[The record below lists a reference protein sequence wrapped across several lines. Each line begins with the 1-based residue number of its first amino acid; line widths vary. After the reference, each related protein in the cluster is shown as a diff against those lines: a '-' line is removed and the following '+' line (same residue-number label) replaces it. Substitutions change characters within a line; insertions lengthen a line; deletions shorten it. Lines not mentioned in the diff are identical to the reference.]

1 MRQHSRGGK
10 HDCLPFVRF
19 RINHTFKT
27 FRWNVLNKAIISMF
41 AGFAQLRYLFRH
53 SGKRKIYPFY
63 IIRQENRHGITFRKK
78 EPNTFKE
85 LIKEKNKQDK
95 KIEKQWEDRMNTKY
109 TAENLRAA
117 KKMMVSNAMEID
129 KLEYEKIAK
138 ELKEK
143 LNK

>member
-1 MRQHSRGGK
+1 MGS
-10 HDCLPFVRF
+10 
-19 RINHTFKT
+19 
-27 FRWNVLNKAIISMF
+27 
-41 AGFAQLRYLFRH
+41 LF
-53 SGKRKIYPFY
+53 G
-63 IIRQENRHGITFRKK
+63 KK

-109 TAENLRAA
+109 TAENLRAV

-129 KLEYEKIAK
+129 RLEYEKIAK

>member
-1 MRQHSRGGK
+1 MG
-10 HDCLPFVRF
+10 L
-19 RINHTFKT
+19 
-27 FRWNVLNKAIISMF
+27 
-41 AGFAQLRYLFRH
+41 LF
-53 SGKRKIYPFY
+53 G
-63 IIRQENRHGITFRKK
+63 KK

-109 TAENLRAA
+109 TAENLKAA
-117 KKMMVSNAMEID
+117 KNMMVLNAMEID
-129 KLEYEKIAK
+129 RLEYEKIAK

>member
-1 MRQHSRGGK
+1 MES
-10 HDCLPFVRF
+10 
-19 RINHTFKT
+19 
-27 FRWNVLNKAIISMF
+27 
-41 AGFAQLRYLFRH
+41 LF
-53 SGKRKIYPFY
+53 G
-63 IIRQENRHGITFRKK
+63 KK

-95 KIEKQWEDRMNTKY
+95 KIEKQWKDRMNTKY

-117 KKMMVSNAMEID
+117 KKMMVSNAMKID
-129 KLEYEKIAK
+129 RLEYEKIAK

>member
-1 MRQHSRGGK
+1 MG
-10 HDCLPFVRF
+10 
-19 RINHTFKT
+19 I
-27 FRWNVLNKAIISMF
+27 
-41 AGFAQLRYLFRH
+41 LF
-53 SGKRKIYPFY
+53 G
-63 IIRQENRHGITFRKK
+63 NK

-95 KIEKQWEDRMNTKY
+95 KIEKQWKDRMNTKY
-109 TAENLRAA
+109 TAENLKAA
-117 KKMMVSNAMEID
+117 KKMMVANAMEID

>member
-1 MRQHSRGGK
+1 MES
-10 HDCLPFVRF
+10 
-19 RINHTFKT
+19 
-27 FRWNVLNKAIISMF
+27 
-41 AGFAQLRYLFRH
+41 LF
-53 SGKRKIYPFY
+53 G
-63 IIRQENRHGITFRKK
+63 KK

-95 KIEKQWEDRMNTKY
+95 KIEKQWKDRMNTKY
-109 TAENLRAA
+109 TAENLKAA
-117 KKMMVSNAMEID
+117 KKMMVANAMEID

>member
-1 MRQHSRGGK
+1 MG
-10 HDCLPFVRF
+10 L
-19 RINHTFKT
+19 
-27 FRWNVLNKAIISMF
+27 
-41 AGFAQLRYLFRH
+41 LF
-53 SGKRKIYPFY
+53 G
-63 IIRQENRHGITFRKK
+63 KK

-95 KIEKQWEDRMNTKY
+95 KIEKKWKDRMNTKY
-109 TAENLRAA
+109 TAENLKAA
-117 KKMMVSNAMEID
+117 KKMMVANAMEID

>member
-1 MRQHSRGGK
+1 MESFFG
-10 HDCLPFVRF
+10 
-19 RINHTFKT
+19 
-27 FRWNVLNKAIISMF
+27 
-41 AGFAQLRYLFRH
+41 
-53 SGKRKIYPFY
+53 
-63 IIRQENRHGITFRKK
+63 KK

-129 KLEYEKIAK
+129 RLEYEKIAK

>member
-1 MRQHSRGGK
+1 MGS
-10 HDCLPFVRF
+10 
-19 RINHTFKT
+19 
-27 FRWNVLNKAIISMF
+27 
-41 AGFAQLRYLFRH
+41 LF
-53 SGKRKIYPFY
+53 G
-63 IIRQENRHGITFRKK
+63 KK

-129 KLEYEKIAK
+129 RLEYEKIAK
-138 ELKEK
+138 ELREK

>member
-1 MRQHSRGGK
+1 MG
-10 HDCLPFVRF
+10 L
-19 RINHTFKT
+19 
-27 FRWNVLNKAIISMF
+27 
-41 AGFAQLRYLFRH
+41 LF
-53 SGKRKIYPFY
+53 G
-63 IIRQENRHGITFRKK
+63 KK

-95 KIEKQWEDRMNTKY
+95 KIEKQWKDRMNTKY
-109 TAENLRAA
+109 TAENLKAA

>member
-1 MRQHSRGGK
+1 MG
-10 HDCLPFVRF
+10 L
-19 RINHTFKT
+19 
-27 FRWNVLNKAIISMF
+27 
-41 AGFAQLRYLFRH
+41 LF
-53 SGKRKIYPFY
+53 G
-63 IIRQENRHGITFRKK
+63 KK

-95 KIEKQWEDRMNTKY
+95 KIEKQWKDRMNTKY
-109 TAENLRAA
+109 TAENLTAA
-117 KKMMVSNAMEID
+117 KKMMVANAMEID

>member
-1 MRQHSRGGK
+1 MGS
-10 HDCLPFVRF
+10 
-19 RINHTFKT
+19 
-27 FRWNVLNKAIISMF
+27 
-41 AGFAQLRYLFRH
+41 LF
-53 SGKRKIYPFY
+53 G
-63 IIRQENRHGITFRKK
+63 KK

-109 TAENLRAA
+109 TVENLRAA

-129 KLEYEKIAK
+129 RLEYEKIAK

>member
-1 MRQHSRGGK
+1 ME
-10 HDCLPFVRF
+10 
-19 RINHTFKT
+19 I
-27 FRWNVLNKAIISMF
+27 
-41 AGFAQLRYLFRH
+41 LF
-53 SGKRKIYPFY
+53 G
-63 IIRQENRHGITFRKK
+63 KK

-95 KIEKQWEDRMNTKY
+95 KIEKQWKDRMNTKY
-109 TAENLRAA
+109 TAKNLKAA
-117 KKMMVSNAMEID
+117 KKMMVANAMEID

>member
-1 MRQHSRGGK
+1 MGI
-10 HDCLPFVRF
+10 L
-19 RINHTFKT
+19 
-27 FRWNVLNKAIISMF
+27 
-41 AGFAQLRYLFRH
+41 
-53 SGKRKIYPFY
+53 SG
-63 IIRQENRHGITFRKK
+63 KK

-95 KIEKQWEDRMNTKY
+95 KIEKQWKDRMNTKY
-109 TAENLRAA
+109 TAENLKAA
-117 KKMMVSNAMEID
+117 KKMMVANAMEID

>member
-1 MRQHSRGGK
+1 MGS
-10 HDCLPFVRF
+10 
-19 RINHTFKT
+19 
-27 FRWNVLNKAIISMF
+27 
-41 AGFAQLRYLFRH
+41 LF
-53 SGKRKIYPFY
+53 G
-63 IIRQENRHGITFRKK
+63 KK

-95 KIEKQWEDRMNTKY
+95 KIEKQWKDRMNTKY
-109 TAENLRAA
+109 TAENLKAA

-129 KLEYEKIAK
+129 RLEYEKIAK

>member
-1 MRQHSRGGK
+1 MGS
-10 HDCLPFVRF
+10 
-19 RINHTFKT
+19 
-27 FRWNVLNKAIISMF
+27 
-41 AGFAQLRYLFRH
+41 LF
-53 SGKRKIYPFY
+53 G
-63 IIRQENRHGITFRKK
+63 KK

-109 TAENLRAA
+109 TAENLKAA

-129 KLEYEKIAK
+129 RLEYEKMAK

>member
-1 MRQHSRGGK
+1 MG
-10 HDCLPFVRF
+10 
-19 RINHTFKT
+19 I
-27 FRWNVLNKAIISMF
+27 
-41 AGFAQLRYLFRH
+41 LF
-53 SGKRKIYPFY
+53 G
-63 IIRQENRHGITFRKK
+63 TK

-95 KIEKQWEDRMNTKY
+95 KIEKQWKDRMNTKY
-109 TAENLRAA
+109 TAENLKAA
-117 KKMMVSNAMEID
+117 KKMMVANAMEID

>member
-1 MRQHSRGGK
+1 MGS
-10 HDCLPFVRF
+10 
-19 RINHTFKT
+19 
-27 FRWNVLNKAIISMF
+27 
-41 AGFAQLRYLFRH
+41 LF
-53 SGKRKIYPFY
+53 G
-63 IIRQENRHGITFRKK
+63 KK
-78 EPNTFKE
+78 EPNTFKA

-117 KKMMVSNAMEID
+117 KKMMVSNAMKID
-129 KLEYEKIAK
+129 RLEYEKIAK

>member
-1 MRQHSRGGK
+1 MGS
-10 HDCLPFVRF
+10 
-19 RINHTFKT
+19 
-27 FRWNVLNKAIISMF
+27 
-41 AGFAQLRYLFRH
+41 LF
-53 SGKRKIYPFY
+53 G
-63 IIRQENRHGITFRKK
+63 KK

-95 KIEKQWEDRMNTKY
+95 KIEKQWKDRMNTKY

-117 KKMMVSNAMEID
+117 KKMMVANAMEID
-129 KLEYEKIAK
+129 RLEYEKIAK

>member
-1 MRQHSRGGK
+1 MGS
-10 HDCLPFVRF
+10 
-19 RINHTFKT
+19 
-27 FRWNVLNKAIISMF
+27 
-41 AGFAQLRYLFRH
+41 LF
-53 SGKRKIYPFY
+53 G
-63 IIRQENRHGITFRKK
+63 KK

-109 TAENLRAA
+109 TAENLRVA

-129 KLEYEKIAK
+129 RLEYEKMAK

>member
-1 MRQHSRGGK
+1 MGS
-10 HDCLPFVRF
+10 
-19 RINHTFKT
+19 
-27 FRWNVLNKAIISMF
+27 
-41 AGFAQLRYLFRH
+41 LF
-53 SGKRKIYPFY
+53 G
-63 IIRQENRHGITFRKK
+63 KK

-129 KLEYEKIAK
+129 RLEYEKNSKRTEREA
-138 ELKEK
+138 E
-143 LNK
+143 

>member
-1 MRQHSRGGK
+1 MG
-10 HDCLPFVRF
+10 L
-19 RINHTFKT
+19 
-27 FRWNVLNKAIISMF
+27 
-41 AGFAQLRYLFRH
+41 LF
-53 SGKRKIYPFY
+53 G
-63 IIRQENRHGITFRKK
+63 KK

-95 KIEKQWEDRMNTKY
+95 KIEKQWKDRMNTKY
-109 TAENLRAA
+109 TAENLKAA
-117 KKMMVSNAMEID
+117 KKMMVANAMEID

>member
-1 MRQHSRGGK
+1 MG
-10 HDCLPFVRF
+10 
-19 RINHTFKT
+19 I
-27 FRWNVLNKAIISMF
+27 
-41 AGFAQLRYLFRH
+41 LF
-53 SGKRKIYPFY
+53 G
-63 IIRQENRHGITFRKK
+63 KK

-95 KIEKQWEDRMNTKY
+95 KIEKQWKDRMNTKY
-109 TAENLRAA
+109 TAENLKAT
-117 KKMMVSNAMEID
+117 KKMMVANAMEID

>member
-1 MRQHSRGGK
+1 MGILFGK
-10 HDCLPFVRF
+10 
-19 RINHTFKT
+19 
-27 FRWNVLNKAIISMF
+27 KA
-41 AGFAQLRYLFRH
+41 
-53 SGKRKIYPFY
+53 
-63 IIRQENRHGITFRKK
+63 
-78 EPNTFKE
+78 PNTFKE

-95 KIEKQWEDRMNTKY
+95 KIEKQWKDRMNTKY
-109 TAENLRAA
+109 TAENLKAA

>member
-1 MRQHSRGGK
+1 MG
-10 HDCLPFVRF
+10 L
-19 RINHTFKT
+19 
-27 FRWNVLNKAIISMF
+27 
-41 AGFAQLRYLFRH
+41 LF
-53 SGKRKIYPFY
+53 G
-63 IIRQENRHGITFRKK
+63 KK

-95 KIEKQWEDRMNTKY
+95 KIEKQWKDRINTKY
-109 TAENLRAA
+109 TAENLKAA
-117 KKMMVSNAMEID
+117 KKMMVANAMEID

>member
-1 MRQHSRGGK
+1 MGS
-10 HDCLPFVRF
+10 
-19 RINHTFKT
+19 
-27 FRWNVLNKAIISMF
+27 
-41 AGFAQLRYLFRH
+41 LF
-53 SGKRKIYPFY
+53 G
-63 IIRQENRHGITFRKK
+63 KK

>member
-1 MRQHSRGGK
+1 MGI
-10 HDCLPFVRF
+10 L
-19 RINHTFKT
+19 
-27 FRWNVLNKAIISMF
+27 F
-41 AGFAQLRYLFRH
+41 A
-53 SGKRKIYPFY
+53 
-63 IIRQENRHGITFRKK
+63 KK

-95 KIEKQWEDRMNTKY
+95 KIEKQWKDRMNTKY
-109 TAENLRAA
+109 TAENLKAA

>member
-1 MRQHSRGGK
+1 ME
-10 HDCLPFVRF
+10 
-19 RINHTFKT
+19 I
-27 FRWNVLNKAIISMF
+27 
-41 AGFAQLRYLFRH
+41 LF
-53 SGKRKIYPFY
+53 G
-63 IIRQENRHGITFRKK
+63 KK

-95 KIEKQWEDRMNTKY
+95 KIEKQWKDRMNTKY
-109 TAENLRAA
+109 TAENLKAA
-117 KKMMVSNAMEID
+117 KKMMVANAMEID

>member
-1 MRQHSRGGK
+1 MG
-10 HDCLPFVRF
+10 
-19 RINHTFKT
+19 I
-27 FRWNVLNKAIISMF
+27 
-41 AGFAQLRYLFRH
+41 LF
-53 SGKRKIYPFY
+53 G
-63 IIRQENRHGITFRKK
+63 KK

-95 KIEKQWEDRMNTKY
+95 KIEKQWKDRMNTKY